1 MDTVLSVLKWS
12 GAAGAVTLIV
22 LALKPVLDR
31 RFAPKW
37 RYFLWMVLALALVLS
52 PVGWE
57 ELIPAMPE
65 PAVEVTVPEVRL
77 PVVRPARRENTGAA
91 AENAARPS
99 GNAANPAA
107 PVKPAGTNTAPAVN
121 AVENERGVEIRLSDV
136 LTAVWIAGAALFA
149 GYHMLGTLWYSRR
162 ARRWSVGAGARLR
175 EIYGEVL
182 ADMGIKRAPALR
194 VSRAVDSPMVMG
206 LIRPA
211 MYLPEK
217 YMEPEEAEFIIRHEL
232 THVKRGDLWYKLLM
246 LAANAVHWFDPAVW
260 LMRRDASETVE
271 LLCDEGAVTGAGR
284 SARVAYCE
292 MLLSNVSRERGVS
305 RAVLSTHFG
314 GGTKSVK
321 NRFKNLLMGGRKF
334 GWTALITA
342 VMAVSVAVCAVGIGE
357 KEGGE
362 PTPQP
367 ARQDDRQT
375 EIPKTDPA
383 TPSVPQQTTTPA
395 IQQTTTPVT
404 EQTAMPEPS
413 EPIEGADRPKTTEI
427 FYNGGVPAKD
437 HLDPVTLFVG
447 NGFSLYIADEG
458 WEYYEEPYGGYTA
471 QGWKSTV
478 DDTAR
483 FWIVNLGQKSWEEA
497 QQFARENEPDF
508 DLIEDQRGGLMGET
522 DAAGYDEN
530 GEYIC
535 GPYMDVYFG
544 YGPDHDYMIAAF
556 ALFDG
561 EKTPD
566 EIEVQTRVM
575 LETCYP
581 GTSWSDSDYPAVIL
595 PWLYSEEFAGFDEL
609 SVPKLQAFKLRLGE
623 VEKEKLMERAEKA
636 AVALWGSYTVNEYGW
651 LVSDVREDEYYE
663 RICVSDGDIS
673 FFASYGD
680 RESEGFSRDKKLTAD
695 EAIKTARAFTDA
707 FGLQELTNVEPDIWV
722 DPVYDGAE
730 VLVSWPLMVDGAPIK
745 DALKVNII
753 GDKVEHMV
761 FNAWVPERI
770 TDETPEIYIDDPE
783 DALYCVNCA
792 RKTVRPIADES
803 TNSMF
808 FKAQKPTGVTF
819 EWVEQYGEYVPAY
832 KFGFTNEGVGE
843 DAESF
848 NAIVYA
854 CTGYVRLD
862 QGYGECFLS
871 PYIL

>member
-1 MDTVLSVLKWS
+1 MDVVLSVLKWS
-12 GAAGAVTLIV
+12 AAVGAVALLIM
-22 LALKPVLDR
+22 ALKPLLDR

-37 RYFLWMVLALALVLS
+37 RYYLWMVLALALMLS
-52 PVGWE
+52 PMRWE
-57 ELIPAMPE
+57 ELLPAMPE

-77 PVVRPARRENTGAA
+77 PVARPARRENTGAA
-91 AENAARPS
+91 GNAARPA
-99 GNAANPAA
+99 GNAADPAA
-107 PVKPAGTNTAPAVN
+107 TVKPAGTNTAPAVN
-121 AVENERGVEIRLSDV
+121 NAENEPGVEIRLSDV

-149 GYHMLGTLWYSRR
+149 GYHVLGTLWYSRR
-162 ARRWSVGAGARLR
+162 ARRWSMTAGAQLK

-182 ADMGIKRAPALR
+182 ADMEIKRAPALR

-206 LIRPA
+206 LIRPV

-217 YMEPEEAEFIIRHEL
+217 YMEPEEASFILRHEL
-232 THVKRGDLWYKLLM
+232 THVKRADLWYKLLM
-246 LAANAVHWFDPAVW
+246 LAANAMHWFNPAVW
-260 LMRRDASETVE
+260 LMRRNASETVE
-271 LLCDEGAVTGAGR
+271 LLCDEGAVTGADR

-292 MLLSNVSRERGVS
+292 MLLSSVSHERGVS

-314 GGTKSVK
+314 GGARSVK
-321 NRFKNLLMGGRKF
+321 NRFKNLLAGGRKF
-334 GWTALITA
+334 GWTALLAA
-342 VMAVSVAVCAVGIGE
+342 VLAVSVAACAVGIGE

-362 PTPQP
+362 RPEQP
-367 ARQDDRQT
+367 SQRDNEQ
-375 EIPKTDPA
+375 TDP
-383 TPSVPQQTTTPA
+383 
-395 IQQTTTPVT
+395 PVT
-404 EQTAMPEPS
+404 EPTDHPEPTIQ
-413 EPIEGADRPKTTEI
+413 PPKPVQAAPGADRPKTTEI
-427 FYNGGVPAKD
+427 SYYGGIPAEY
-437 HLDPVTLFVG
+437 HVDPATLFAG

-471 QGWKSTV
+471 QGWKSTI

-508 DLIEDQRGGLMGET
+508 NFIEDQRGGLMGDT

-544 YGPDHDYMIAAF
+544 YGPDHDYMLAAF
-556 ALFDG
+556 ALCDG

-566 EIEVQTRVM
+566 EIDVQIRVM

-581 GTSWSDSDYPAVIL
+581 GTSLSDSDYPAVIL

-636 AVALWGSYTVNEYGW
+636 ATALWGSYTVNEYGW

-663 RICVSDGDIS
+663 RICVSDGRIS

-680 RESEGFSRDKKLTAD
+680 RESDGFSRDKKLTAD

-722 DPVYDGAE
+722 DPRYDGAE

-803 TNSMF
+803 MNSMF

-832 KFGFTNEGVGE
+832 KFGFTNDGVGE

>member
-1 MDTVLSVLKWS
+1 MDVVLSVLKWS
-12 GAAGAVTLIV
+12 AAVGAVALLIM
-22 LALKPVLDR
+22 ALKPLLDR

-37 RYFLWMVLALALVLS
+37 RYYLWMVLALALMLS
-52 PVGWE
+52 PMRWE
-57 ELIPAMPE
+57 ELLPAMPE

-77 PVVRPARRENTGAA
+77 PVARPARRENTGAA
-91 AENAARPS
+91 GNAARPA

-107 PVKPAGTNTAPAVN
+107 TVKPAGTNTAPAVN
-121 AVENERGVEIRLSDV
+121 NAENEPGVEIRLSDV
-136 LTAVWIAGAALFA
+136 LTAVWIAGAVLFA
-149 GYHMLGTLWYSRR
+149 GYHILGTLWYSRR
-162 ARRWSVGAGARLR
+162 ARRWSVAAGAQLK

-182 ADMGIKRAPALR
+182 ADMEIKRAPALR

-206 LIRPA
+206 LIRPV

-217 YMEPEEAEFIIRHEL
+217 YMEPEEASFILRHEL
-232 THVKRGDLWYKLLM
+232 THVKRADLWYKLLM
-246 LAANAVHWFDPAVW
+246 LAANAMHWFNPAVW
-260 LMRRDASETVE
+260 LMRRNASETVE
-271 LLCDEGAVTGAGR
+271 LLCDEGAVTGADR

-292 MLLSNVSRERGVS
+292 MLLSSVSHERGVS

-314 GGTKSVK
+314 GGARSVK
-321 NRFKNLLMGGRKF
+321 NRFKNLLAGGRKF
-334 GWTALITA
+334 GWTALLAA
-342 VMAVSVAVCAVGIGE
+342 VLAVSVAACAVGIGE

-362 PTPQP
+362 PAPQP

-375 EIPKTDPA
+375 EMPKTDPT
-383 TPSVPQQTTTPA
+383 TPSVPQQTTP
-395 IQQTTTPVT
+395 PVT
-404 EQTAMPEPS
+404 EQTVPPEPS

-427 FYNGGVPAKD
+427 FYNGGVPAKY

-471 QGWKSTV
+471 QGWKSTI

-508 DLIEDQRGGLMGET
+508 DFREDQRGGLMGYK
-522 DAAGYDEN
+522 DAGYNDEN
-530 GEYIC
+530 GEHIW
-535 GPYMDVYFG
+535 GTLMDVYFG

-556 ALFDG
+556 KLYDM
-561 EKTPD
+561 EKTPNK
-566 EIEVQTRVM
+566 IEVQIRGM

-581 GTSWSDSDYPAVIL
+581 GTSLSDSSYPTVIL

-636 AVALWGSYTVNEYGW
+636 AAALWGSYTVNEYGF

-680 RESEGFSRDKKLTAD
+680 RESEGFSRDKKLTVD

-722 DPVYDGAE
+722 DPRYDGAE

-792 RKTVRPIADES
+792 RKTVHPIADES
-803 TNSMF
+803 MNSMF

-854 CTGYVRLD
+854 CTGYVDLD